1 MLKWG
6 RVALKWLGRS
16 PGRCRSPSPAQSQG
30 GCTAGTG
37 QGTGVPPH
45 SPAPRGQAWRAA
57 QRAAPGSLT
66 EPESH
71 AQHEKGEEK
80 VTITT
85 SATTSP
91 RGNDHLTATLHTTGG
106 REDGERSLVGLGNR
120 ELVLEH
126 GGGHGQGSSA
136 SPERDLLLGFQFPH
150 RPRAPALRV
159 PILGSL
165 GCMAPAQ
172 FSAFCAAVAF
182 EVIRFSA

>member
-1 MLKWG
+1 M
-6 RVALKWLGRS
+6 
-16 PGRCRSPSPAQSQG
+16 
-30 GCTAGTG
+30 
-37 QGTGVPPH
+37 
-45 SPAPRGQAWRAA
+45 
-57 QRAAPGSLT
+57 PGSLT

-126 GGGHGQGSSA
+126 GVGHGQGSSA
-136 SPERDLLLGFQFPH
+136 PPERDLLLGFQFPH
-150 RPRAPALRV
+150 RPWAPALRV

-165 GCMAPAQ
+165 GCTAPAQ